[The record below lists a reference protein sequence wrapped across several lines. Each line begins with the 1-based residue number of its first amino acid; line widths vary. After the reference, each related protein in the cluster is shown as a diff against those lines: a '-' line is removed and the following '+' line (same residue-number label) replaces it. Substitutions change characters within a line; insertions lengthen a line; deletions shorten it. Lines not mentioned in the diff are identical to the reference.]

1 MFGRVKGIRLD
12 TSLRTTVKKEAEEI
26 AKERF
31 KKALGRAHGVR
42 IIKNIKLTLLMEK
55 YLEYCRNN
63 NRPSTFKKKRFNVN
77 NLLAFF
83 GDSPVSAI
91 TPERIEE
98 FKASRIR
105 EVSPATVNRDLATL
119 KHALNIA
126 TEWGYLSSSPA
137 ARVKLLKEPPG
148 RDRYLTREEAAAL
161 LEACSKWLKPLVTT
175 ALHTG
180 MRQGELLALEWDDV
194 NLQRRQ
200 IRISDSKTG
209 DARVVP
215 MNGLLYNILSEL
227 GPKSGKVFKNRR
239 GEGYSCIN
247 SAFKNAVKH
256 AGIKDFRFHDL
267 RHTFA
272 SWLAMKGVPL
282 STIGRLL
289 GHKTAQMTM
298 RYAHLAPDYLADV
311 VEVLAYDAP
320 G

>member
-1 MFGRVKGIRLD
+1 
-12 TSLRTTVKKEAEEI
+12 
-26 AKERF
+26 
-31 KKALGRAHGVR
+31 
-42 IIKNIKLTLLMEK
+42 
-55 YLEYCRNN
+55 
-63 NRPSTFKKKRFNVN
+63 
-77 NLLAFF
+77 
-83 GDSPVSAI
+83 
-91 TPERIEE
+91 
-98 FKASRIR
+98 
-105 EVSPATVNRDLATL
+105 
-119 KHALNIA
+119 
-126 TEWGYLSSSPA
+126 
-137 ARVKLLKEPPG
+137 
-148 RDRYLTREEAAAL
+148 
-161 LEACSKWLKPLVTT
+161 
-175 ALHTG
+175 

-194 NLQRRQ
+194 DLQRRQ

-215 MNGLLYNILSEL
+215 VNELLYNILSEL

-239 GEGYSCIN
+239 GTGYSWIN
-247 SAFKNAVKH
+247 SAFKNAIKH
-256 AGIKDFRFHDL
+256 AGINDFRFHDL